1 MTSCPRLSDFQV
13 SASSTICGDKV
24 WKFPANTTDGNV
36 FSSRKAFASLLWRA
50 FPSPSEHDLAR
61 KASRVLDVSERQVK
75 NWLHC
80 DHSAPIQHF
89 FAVAAIA
96 GAEIILR
103 DRGGRT

>member
-1 MTSCPRLSDFQV
+1 MTGFQRLSDFQV
-13 SASSTICGDKV
+13 SASSSVCGGEV
-24 WKFPANTTDGNV
+24 WKFPAKTTGGNV
-36 FSSRKAFASLLWRA
+36 FSSRKAFAALLWRA

-61 KASRVLDVSERQVK
+61 KASHFLEVSERQVK

-103 DRGGRT
+103 DRS